1 MRERRAGSI
10 PPVLTMG
17 NIGHSQNLVNVVRS
31 FEDSAELAKLGAR
44 FVLAGDGEPGREVRA
59 TIRTDRVHVTGI
71 VAASRWSASCARGAV
86 AVVSQGYEGIDFNVP
101 SKLMNFMAYG
111 IPTVASVRADSEVAR
126 IIRRPAAD
134 G

>member
-1 MRERRAGSI
+1 MRA
-10 PPVLTMG
+10 
-17 NIGHSQNLVNVVRS
+17 
-31 FEDSAELAKLGAR
+31 A
-44 FVLAGDGEPGREVRA
+44 
-59 TIRTDRVHVTGI
+59 IRTDRVRVTGML
-71 VAASRWSASCARGAV
+71 ASEPLEHELRRAAV

-126 IIRRPAAD
+126 IITGQAAD